1 VVEERQKSVRRALPA
16 GLIDSGLTSLGTFAI
31 SLFAARALEPVALGA
46 YALFFPA
53 TMTLGIVPTQLIL
66 LPAEVSA
73 LGLRGS
79 DRLRLFQQSFRLVA
93 PFSLSA
99 LAVVLVALVVPRE
112 VPSALVLPLALTAFP
127 ASLFSPLQD
136 HVRRTLHLAGHSWAA
151 AAVSAIQLAAALT
164 LLIGLSLLGVPPVWI
179 PFGSLAAANALST
192 LTGVIIARRW
202 AGGRYPESLQRR
214 ELAGSGRWLLVGSLV
229 PSVSGFTASALIAHL
244 AGAAALGYAEAA
256 RVVARPLEVFAF
268 GLGFV
273 LNPRSMEAAREQNE
287 AAARRISR
295 SYTALVLGL
304 AVLYGGV
311 VALPWAGNVF
321 ARLLPTAY
329 VVGGLVAVT
338 ILSAA
343 VSGLTVPFRAELVGG
358 RKEVALA
365 RISMLSA
372 AVQVLVGGAAG
383 VLGAFAKPLSLVAST
398 GLAWLRFGRALSAH
412 YRAGVLTP
420 DQPGSETS
428 QETLHHPFGE
438 Q

>member
-1 VVEERQKSVRRALPA
+1 VEERKKSVRRALPA

-151 AAVSAIQLAAALT
+151 ASVSAVQFGAAVT
-164 LLIGLSLLGVPPVWI
+164 LLIGLSLLGIPAVWI

-192 LTGVIIARRW
+192 LSGAIIARRRS
-202 AGGRYPESLQRR
+202 GGRYPESLRRR
-214 ELAGSGRWLLVGSLV
+214 ELAASGRWLLVGSLV

-273 LNPRSMEAAREQNE
+273 LNPRSMEAARERNE

-311 VALPWAGNVF
+311 VAFPWAGNVF

-343 VSGLTVPFRAELVGG
+343 VSGLTVPLRAELMGG

-398 GLAWLRFGRALSAH
+398 GLAWLRFGRALSVH

-420 DQPGSETS
+420 DQSGSETS
-428 QETLHHPFGE
+428 QERLHHPFGE